1 MKHLAGLFLIFIAS
15 ISCKAQAIF
24 YTPFEKFDV
33 RNGDYSVVGR
43 VGDRIFT
50 YRAGSDGYF
59 LDLWNDSMNKT
70 ATVILDFFPE
80 RIYETRFIAYPDKII
95 VLFQGNE
102 RGRIT
107 QYAALLDAKGR
118 LQNKVITLDEAKTG
132 IWGASGTYFSSVVS
146 EDKRFINVYAT
157 SLKGANIRL
166 RSMLL
171 NDSLKIIRRGESQ
184 WSGDRTLTL
193 LPAMLDNNGHFM
205 LPVTT
210 NTGSRNYVDGVWLLT
225 LQDRRLR
232 GHELALQ
239 DTYASGLYFNVD
251 NNAGCVY
258 SGGFYSSKKSG
269 DFEGILFSQ
278 FQIDSGFYR
287 QNRRIP
293 FDGDL
298 TQKVAARNARKAFN
312 DFDTRQLIIRQDGGF
327 VLIAEDYNMN
337 LRSAGVAPY
346 GYYSSYYSPFVGA
359 QNLREF
365 RYGDIVAL
373 SYNGEGRREWGSI
386 IRKEQYSQED
396 AGMFSS
402 YALINTGGSLGF
414 LYNNYDSRRSRII
427 LAVMDEVGALSS
439 VNMDA
444 GSSDDP
450 DWLPRAGKQVSAH
463 ELIVPCLRRRQICF
477 AKVVF

>member
-1 MKHLAGLFLIFIAS
+1 MKQLAGLCLFLIAS
-15 ISCKAQAIF
+15 FCCSAQAIR

-43 VGDRIFT
+43 VGDRIYT

-59 LDLWNDSMNKT
+59 LDVWNDSMIKK

-80 RIYETRFIAYPDKII
+80 RIYETRFIAYSDKII

-107 QYAALLDAKGR
+107 QYAASLDALGR
-118 LQNKVITLDEAKTG
+118 LQNKVVTIDEAKTG

-146 EDKRFINVYAT
+146 EDKKFINVYAT
-157 SLKGANIRL
+157 GVKGSSLRL
-166 RSMLL
+166 RSILL
-171 NDSLKIIRRGESQ
+171 NDSLKVVRRGETE
-184 WSGDRTLTL
+184 WSGERSITL
-193 LPAMLDNNGHFM
+193 LPAMLDNQGRFM

-210 NTGSRNYVDGVWLLT
+210 STGSRNYVDRIWLLA

-232 GHELALQ
+232 AHEMLLNNH
-239 DTYASGLYFNVD
+239 YASGLYFNVD
-251 NNAGCVY
+251 NSSNCVY
-258 SGGFYSSKKSG
+258 SGGFYASKKSG
-269 DFEGILFSQ
+269 DFEGILFAQ
-278 FQIDSGFYR
+278 YTTDSGGYK

-293 FDGDL
+293 FDEDL

-346 GYYSSYYSPFVGA
+346 GYYSTYYSPFVGS

-365 RYGDIVAL
+365 RYGDVVAL
-373 SYNGEGRREWGSI
+373 SYNGQGQREWGSI

-414 LYNNYDSRRSRII
+414 LYNNYDSRRSRIV
-427 LAVMDEVGALSS
+427 LAIMDEVGQLSS
-439 VNMDA
+439 LNLDA
-444 GSSDDP
+444 GSAEDP
-450 DWLPRAGKQVSAH
+450 DWLPRAGKQISAH